1 MSPRRS
7 DILSG
12 LGLAFTVE
20 PADVD
25 ESLQP
30 GEDPESYALR
40 LAKAKAAA
48 RAGAGR
54 LVLAADTIVV
64 LDGEVLTKPTDPADA
79 RTMLA
84 RLTGREHEVLTAVA
98 LADGSAP
105 AVATLERSRVRIG
118 PMTPDEVAWYVATG
132 EPLDKAGS
140 YAIQGLGSL
149 FVESVDGNYSNVV
162 GLPVPATYRLFRELG
177 YSLLDF
183 RAAVDGASP

>member
-1 MSPRRS
+1 M
-7 DILSG
+7 
-12 LGLAFTVE
+12 
-20 PADVD
+20 
-25 ESLQP
+25 
-30 GEDPESYALR
+30 
-40 LAKAKAAA
+40 
-48 RAGAGR
+48 
-54 LVLAADTIVV
+54 LAADTIVV